1 MLRPQRAVCSAFQ
14 SRCQDLQSSPQAIFY
29 GFLGWP
35 RQAARL
41 LARRAPFPRPAA
53 FSLGNANR
61 LQWNSCRR
69 SCDTFRFKA
78 TEAAEAGEARWS
90 YVAFAKSFPFTNNL
104 LIATMK
110 TSAAD
115 LVAQCV
121 IEQKPLNEVD
131 WKRNMVFCLFGAV
144 YLGAFQYWYQVNVF
158 KRMFPGVEKFTEQP
172 WAAKLRDGPGLL
184 ALAGQTALDLGMLT
198 FVYLPTF
205 YVFKAGVF
213 STAWDASE
221 WVKGGIGSYTRN
233 WNKDVFDV
241 FRVWGPADLVCFSV
255 PLWLRL
261 PVRHVVSFVWT
272 AYLSFARGANK

>member
-1 MLRPQRAVCSAFQ
+1 MKDGQPNKSRFSHRVEAKLGSKSFRLR
-14 SRCQDLQSSPQAIFY
+14 
-29 GFLGWP
+29 LGILEAM
-35 RQAARL
+35 QAARL
-41 LARRAPFPRPAA
+41 LARRSFPRPAA

-158 KRMFPGVEKFTEQP
+158 KRMFTGVEKFTEQP

-184 ALAGQTALDLGMLT
+184 ALAAQTALDLGMLT